1 MKSYIFSLNIWNA
14 MSLQQR
20 QNILNR
26 IGRNSIL
33 AARTF
38 SYIPREIRQ
47 DLQKTPEL
55 RFS

>member
-1 MKSYIFSLNIWNA
+1 

-20 QNILNR
+20 QNLLNR
-26 IGRNSIL
+26 IGRNPIL

-47 DLQKTPEL
+47 DLQKTQEL
-55 RFS
+55 RFQ